1 MSGLSSNSDNDN
13 DDEPIYFTPTHE
25 PEDLICEGS
34 DAEANAKAIIRKRQ
48 RYEKCAERV
57 LRGQLPI
64 IQSAQLRGPFN
75 KDNKNEWVNPWR
87 HRERDWWKPGS
98 KDMLFRREDVM
109 RRAREH
115 GRTDM
120 SPTEALAWCRRDAK
134 RQAKRRGIEDDSKME
149 QIPATRQDRE
159 RLVVDDTVYG
169 DITLEEE
176 KDIFER
182 DRSLTGLPFAQ
193 VPESTS
199 LTHTNI
205 KNSEGTPGI
214 GGSISN
220 QGDYGRQPDTWTGIK
235 RPVDAAW
242 LKGSHISKRSRWE
255 DPAVSSPTPLPHA
268 IGQKF
273 QQKVTGTTI
282 IAHNRTTNTVQPR
295 SSSSLKIQQDPTSPR
310 KSYASLQQPG
320 TTFDTEASFHNNIG
334 QQGQE
339 RNSISVFGSGRKSAN
354 LYGDSPDPHSSV
366 LSQELGSKPASPL
379 LPSATHPVTSPRLP
393 LHPRT
398 GAIYDETQRTP
409 GNISFVTDIA
419 PSSVNLEKF
428 QFRKKRRRKTDAQE
442 FTHHSLKDIGE
453 NSRVPSS
460 EGSMPDS
467 GLQSDGI
474 LSNPSILHPS
484 DTAKGSSLSPNRCKN
499 SSITKGSSHKSSRVD
514 ESWLTT
520 QEEVATTPST
530 RNSDGKRVIEGEYSP
545 LRENFD
551 NSWVTTQE
559 DFDHFPKSSAS
570 MDITQIYR
578 GSSFLPGPSL
588 VEHMAVSSP
597 RNYERTGSLESSP
610 HLPAL
615 LKDSNKQGVPYYNLN
630 GSSTQSYNTTPVSS
644 INNKLRS
651 PQTRVPQQ
659 NSRASQQLNDHT
671 TSISNKEFAQN
682 TRNDNPESSISENI
696 PVSDDNKVVEK
707 TEAISKI
714 NMSFRSEQIE
724 EITVLQV
731 QQELDINTEIQADRE
746 APDVNKDAEE
756 VPGVAQGKME
766 EEVQEAMRGEPHADD
781 VPNSAFS
788 SGHTSTSSSPA
799 RTNNLTIHN
808 LTPIQK
814 ARNVDRISRSSLS
827 NQFTPSMPSG
837 EDIISPASTQ
847 DLTEHSSKA
856 AASEGNV
863 AIPSGDTESSQGLD
877 SEPQL
882 KEPSASQYDC
892 PQSPWAPVEALP
904 LVAHRIPTATE
915 MIEPHSDVEFPHP
928 GWQKEERPVT
938 PDNDV
943 IRPFRDLM
951 TPSPPPEA
959 LNTLGVE
966 QGPSHTQLLVEA
978 ATHNP
983 WVNGSKKKSTK
994 RKQVSFSVLD
1004 EEDAVQSQPR
1014 SRRQRRSP
1022 SLENT
1027 YRTGACGSKV
1037 AEFDDGITNI
1047 NSFQSHFSAIRKN
1060 SKGDGVPKRNS
1071 VKRPL
1076 STPNCK
1082 TSLLGATDPIV
1093 SSPAIDAM
1101 AEAFIAADREST
1113 RERNRRLTTSPLR
1126 NRNPK
1131 SQSYTTFQDDDGD
1144 DSGIQPSSF
1153 HSAAHAALN
1162 ETSSNAKVGD
1172 HTPGDYLDEVEGF
1185 LGGDWSV
1192 EGELKKAIST
1202 EFEMVSSKG
1211 EGNVHS
1217 RGSLLGLEE
1226 NVWS

>member
-98 KDMLFRREDVM
+98 KDMLFRRED
-109 RRAREH
+109 RHWH
-115 GRTDM
+115 GADGM
-120 SPTEALAWCRRDAK
+120 LK

-499 SSITKGSSHKSSRVD
+499 SSITKG
-514 ESWLTT
+514 
-520 QEEVATTPST
+520 
-530 RNSDGKRVIEGEYSP
+530 
-545 LRENFD
+545 
-551 NSWVTTQE
+551 
-559 DFDHFPKSSAS
+559 
-570 MDITQIYR
+570 
-578 GSSFLPGPSL
+578 
-588 VEHMAVSSP
+588 
-597 RNYERTGSLESSP
+597 RNYS
-610 HLPAL
+610 
-615 LKDSNKQGVPYYNLN
+615 V
-630 GSSTQSYNTTPVSS
+630 
-644 INNKLRS
+644 
-651 PQTRVPQQ
+651 
-659 NSRASQQLNDHT
+659 
-671 TSISNKEFAQN
+671 NKEFGW
-682 TRNDNPESSISENI
+682 
-696 PVSDDNKVVEK
+696 
-707 TEAISKI
+707 
-714 NMSFRSEQIE
+714 SEQIE

-788 SGHTSTSSSPA
+788 SGHTSTHHHRLQEQITLPYITS
-799 RTNNLTIHN
+799 HN
-808 LTPIQK
+808 PIQ
-814 ARNVDRISRSSLS
+814 S
-827 NQFTPSMPSG
+827 
-837 EDIISPASTQ
+837 
-847 DLTEHSSKA
+847 
-856 AASEGNV
+856 
-863 AIPSGDTESSQGLD
+863 
-877 SEPQL
+877 
-882 KEPSASQYDC
+882 
-892 PQSPWAPVEALP
+892 
-904 LVAHRIPTATE
+904 
-915 MIEPHSDVEFPHP
+915 
-928 GWQKEERPVT
+928 
-938 PDNDV
+938 
-943 IRPFRDLM
+943 
-951 TPSPPPEA
+951 
-959 LNTLGVE
+959 
-966 QGPSHTQLLVEA
+966 
-978 ATHNP
+978 
-983 WVNGSKKKSTK
+983 
-994 RKQVSFSVLD
+994 
-1004 EEDAVQSQPR
+1004 
-1014 SRRQRRSP
+1014 
-1022 SLENT
+1022 
-1027 YRTGACGSKV
+1027 
-1037 AEFDDGITNI
+1037 
-1047 NSFQSHFSAIRKN
+1047 
-1060 SKGDGVPKRNS
+1060 
-1071 VKRPL
+1071 
-1076 STPNCK
+1076 
-1082 TSLLGATDPIV
+1082 
-1093 SSPAIDAM
+1093 
-1101 AEAFIAADREST
+1101 
-1113 RERNRRLTTSPLR
+1113 
-1126 NRNPK
+1126 
-1131 SQSYTTFQDDDGD
+1131 
-1144 DSGIQPSSF
+1144 
-1153 HSAAHAALN
+1153 
-1162 ETSSNAKVGD
+1162 
-1172 HTPGDYLDEVEGF
+1172 
-1185 LGGDWSV
+1185 
-1192 EGELKKAIST
+1192 
-1202 EFEMVSSKG
+1202 
-1211 EGNVHS
+1211 
-1217 RGSLLGLEE
+1217 
-1226 NVWS
+1226 